1 VGTAVQVD
9 EELAG
14 ILAESADPASPPARL
29 YEIAAQFPAARQ
41 LIAGNPATYPALL
54 SWLAEQQDPEID
66 AALAQRQE

>member
-1 VGTAVQVD
+1 
-9 EELAG
+9 
-14 ILAESADPASPPARL
+14 
-29 YEIAAQFPAARQ
+29 